1 MPIMNARYL
10 SVMAA
15 LLLALGPGTA
25 AADADAAASFADC
38 LGRLKARAVSKGFAA
53 VTIETAFTGIQ
64 YRPRVIELDR
74 RQPEFVQT
82 FWQYFQARITPERV
96 ERGRRLLNVHR
107 DLLQRIH
114 ADFGVRPEYLLAFWG
129 METNYGAFF
138 GRTPVLDALA
148 TLACEGRRGAFFGEQ
163 LMHALQII
171 DEGSIT
177 PDAMQGS
184 WAGAMGHTQFM
195 PSTFTA
201 YAVDYDGD
209 GRRDLWNSLPDA
221 LASAANY
228 LRAMGWS
235 DGQRWGREVR
245 LPSRFDYTLAGLDQ
259 RRPLSEWQRLGVRL
273 PTGRALPATD
283 MEASLLL
290 PAGHRGPAF
299 LVYDNFRIIMR
310 WNTSTSY
317 ALAVGHLADR
327 IAGMGRLAAVPP
339 KQERALTREEIME
352 LQGRLIRL
360 GHLEGEIDGI
370 AGQQTRAAV
379 RAFQLQRGLPADG
392 HPDYELLTLLRR
404 AS

>member
-1 MPIMNARYL
+1 MNARYL

>member
-1 MPIMNARYL
+1 MNARYL

-273 PTGRALPATD
+273 PTGRTLPATD

>member
-1 MPIMNARYL
+1 MNARYL

-38 LGRLKARAVSKGFAA
+38 LGGLKARAVSKGFAA

-273 PTGRALPATD
+273 PTGRTLPATD